1 GVVKQVRL
9 QSVRQDN
16 VVSYSVVI
24 SVDNPNGKLLP
35 AMTATVEFIV
45 ARADDVLRVSNAA
58 LRFQPTE
65 AMRKAAAATRSVS
78 ADGVRTG
85 GDSTARR
92 AEQARGSEDPGANGA
107 PARTGAANR
116 GVVWLI
122 SEDGTPR
129 MVPVQTGLT
138 DGQFTEVSGPGLEA
152 DMQVAAGTTTSG
164 RAAAAAKPFR
174 SSQQR
179 GPRF

>member
-1 GVVKQVRL
+1 ENDIGRITSGQEVRFTVQAYGDEQFAGVVKQVRL

-65 AMRKAAAATRSVS
+65 AMRQAAAATRSAS
-78 ADGVRTG
+78 ADGARTG

-92 AEQARGSEDPGANGA
+92 AAPARGSQG
-107 PARTGAANR
+107 
-116 GVVWLI
+116 
-122 SEDGTPR
+122 
-129 MVPVQTGLT
+129 
-138 DGQFTEVSGPGLEA
+138 
-152 DMQVAAGTTTSG
+152 
-164 RAAAAAKPFR
+164 
-174 SSQQR
+174 
-179 GPRF
+179 